1 MSSRPVLA
9 KKPGSKVF
17 GLLCF
22 PQIGGDVSALVMPAN
37 QERIAMRERLL
48 AAEKVKAIEW
58 QDGQLRLLD
67 QRKLPLEE
75 VWHSYD
81 SAAAVATAIREMI
94 VRGAPAIGIS
104 AAYGLVLGLRARLN
118 DGDDWRAALEA
129 DFDVLAGSRPTGVNL
144 FWALNQ
150 MRERLNRL
158 KPGEDPLTAAE
169 AQAASIHA
177 SDREANL
184 TMAQFGVDLIRKH
197 QGNPQNL
204 LTHCNTGALATGGFG
219 TALGVIRGA
228 YLEGLVECVYVDE
241 TRPWLQGSR
250 LTAWELEGEG
260 VPVMVN
266 ADSAAAHL
274 MKTRGITWVIVGA
287 DRITANGDIANKIG
301 TYQLAVLAM
310 HHGVRFMVVAPSST
324 IDMDLETGDD
334 IPIEERGGHEL
345 LEVNGQR
352 IAADVESF
360 NPVFDVTPADL
371 IDAIVTEKGVVER
384 PNAAKLA
391 ALMSRKRLH

>member
-1 MSSRPVLA
+1 
-9 KKPGSKVF
+9 
-17 GLLCF
+17 
-22 PQIGGDVSALVMPAN
+22 
-37 QERIAMRERLL
+37 MRERLL
-48 AAEKVKAIEW
+48 AAEKIKAIEW
-58 QDGQLRLLD
+58 QDGQLHLLD
-67 QRKLPLEE
+67 QRKLPQKEL
-75 VWHSYD
+75 WHTCD
-81 SAAAVATAIREMI
+81 SAAAVAMAIREMI

-104 AAYGLVLGLRARLN
+104 AAYGVVMGLRARLAE
-118 DGDDWRAALEA
+118 GGDWRAALES
-129 DFDVLAGSRPTGVNL
+129 DIEVLAGARPTAVNL
-144 FWALNQ
+144 PWALNQ
-150 MRERLNRL
+150 MRERLDRL

-169 AQAASIHA
+169 SQAASIHA

-197 QGNPQNL
+197 QGNSQNI
-204 LTHCNTGALATGGFG
+204 LTHCNTGALASGGFG
-219 TALGVIRGA
+219 TALGVIRAA

-250 LTAWELEGEG
+250 LTAWELAGEG

-287 DRITANGDIANKIG
+287 DRIAANGDVANKIG

-324 IDMDLETGDD
+324 IDMQMETGDD
-334 IPIEERGGHEL
+334 IAIEERAGKEL
-345 LEVNGQR
+345 LEVNGHQF
-352 IAADVESF
+352 AADVEAF
-360 NPVFDVTPADL
+360 NAVFDVTPADL
-371 IDAIVTEKGVVER
+371 IDVIITEKGIVER

-391 ALMSRKRLH
+391 TLMSRQRLH